1 MTKDLAKKYFLLSV
15 FLMIISL
22 ALCCAGYYYVF
33 SNNLKFGALEAEVT
47 RERADSESF
56 RSAEDTLK
64 AISESKE
71 KLDGLFLGKTIGEKA
86 EFITSIEQM
95 AENIPVELETTLSS
109 QQVPKETRFQYFV
122 VQGTARGSLNN
133 IYKLLLLM
141 ENYPKALEVP
151 KVEIEKIPTDPKFG
165 ERWRLSFVAR
175 TIELK

>member
-1 MTKDLAKKYFLLSV
+1 MTKDLAKKYFFLSI
-15 FLMIISL
+15 FLMIASV
-22 ALCCAGYYYVF
+22 AVCSAGYYYVF
-33 SNNLKFGALEAEVT
+33 SNNLKLGALESELT
-47 RERADSESF
+47 QERADTESF
-56 RSAEDTLK
+56 RSAENTLK

-71 KLDGLFLGKTIGEKA
+71 KLGALFLGKTIGEKA
-86 EFITSIEQM
+86 EFITSIEEM
-95 AENIPVELETTLSS
+95 AESISVELETSLSS
-109 QQVPKETRFQYFV
+109 QQVQKETRFQYFV

-141 ENYPKALEVP
+141 ESYPKALEVP